1 MRYLLGFLLVLLPIL
16 SNAQQEPDVP
26 ELPDTLVVT
35 NYELVPIDD
44 SLGVIISKSDTTFL
58 NVKKGLD
65 KQIDLAFRPI
75 ADFIGA
81 IIFKS
86 VNLGSVNQNS
96 EFKVTKEEIASAGG
110 ALYVRFN
117 DFKVNESKSVK
128 SFSIIQGDAEIKA
141 VDGQEYLVI
150 TSPGT
155 IKLAITGTYFSVP
168 LVLIILILGAL
179 FFTIFFKFANF
190 TLIKTAVKIVKGD
203 YDEIDNH
210 TSDNAEGDSTPG
222 GDVFETIGV
231 EAEGEVSH
239 FQALTAA
246 LSATVGLGNIAGVA
260 VAISLGGPGA
270 TFWMI
275 LAGFLGMA
283 TKFTE
288 CTLGVKYREVTEDGT
303 VHGGPMY
310 YLSKGLKERGLG
322 GLGKVLA
329 IFFAIMCVGGSF
341 GGGNMFQANQAAA
354 QISGKLGLEGGAAGV
369 IIGLVMAII
378 VGVVIIGGIKRIGS
392 VTEKV
397 VPFMAVIYVGAALV
411 IIGIHYASIP
421 VAFGLIYD
429 GAFNSSAALGG
440 VVGVLIVGFQRAA
453 FSNEAG
459 VGSSAIAHSA
469 VKTKYAASEGIV
481 ALLEPFIDTV
491 IICTMTALVLIITNI
506 EGGFI
511 DYGSKSGIGGIELT
525 AEAFNSTIPYFDWVL
540 MVAAVLFAIS
550 TMLSWSYYGLQ
561 AWKYLFGKGN
571 IADTAYKLIF
581 LMFVVIGSSISLGA
595 VIDFSDAMIFAMVF
609 PNIIG
614 LILLAPKVKEELVKY
629 KKAIKIVE

>member
-1 MRYLLGFLLVLLPIL
+1 MKFLLGIAAIL
-16 SNAQQEPDVP
+16 MP
-26 ELPDTLVVT
+26 
-35 NYELVPIDD
+35 
-44 SLGVIISKSDTTFL
+44 FL
-58 NVKKGLD
+58 NFAAEDGLD
-65 KQIDLAFRPI
+65 KKIDNFFRPI
-75 ADFIGA
+75 ADFVGYY
-81 IIFKS
+81 IFYPI
-86 VNLGSVNQNS
+86 NL
-96 EFKVTKEEIASAGG
+96 AGK
-110 ALYVRFN
+110 
-117 DFKVNESKSVK
+117 D
-128 SFSIIQGDAEIKA
+128 
-141 VDGQEYLVI
+141 
-150 TSPGT
+150 
-155 IKLAITGTYFSVP
+155 VP
-168 LVLIILILGAL
+168 IVLIILIGGAL
-179 FFTIFFKFANF
+179 FFTLFFKFANF

-203 YDEIDNH
+203 YDDIDHH
-210 TSDNAEGDSTPG
+210 TSDVAEGDPTPG
-222 GDVFETIGV
+222 GDVFETIAV
-231 EAEGEVSH
+231 ENAEGEVSH

-310 YLSKGLKERGLG
+310 YLSRGLKEKGLG

-329 IFFAIMCVGGSF
+329 IFFAIMCIGGSF

-354 QISGKLGLEGGAAGV
+354 QISGKLGLESGAVGV
-369 IIGLVMAII
+369 IIGVIMAVI
-378 VGVVIIGGIKRIGS
+378 VGIVIIGGIKRIGS
-392 VTEKV
+392 VTERV

-411 IIGIHYASIP
+411 ILGMHYASIP
-421 VAFGLIYD
+421 EAFGLIYD
-429 GAFNSSAALGG
+429 GAFNSDAALGG

-469 VKTKYAASEGIV
+469 VRTKYSASEGIV

-511 DYGSKSGIGGIELT
+511 DYGSDSGIGGIELT
-525 AEAFNSTIPYFDWVL
+525 ATAFNSTIPYFDWVL

-561 AWKYLFGKGN
+561 AWKYLFGRGKL
-571 IADTAYKLIF
+571 ADTVYKITF
-581 LMFVVIGSSISLGA
+581 LLFVVIGASISLGA

-614 LILLAPKVKEELVKY
+614 LVILAPKVKQELVKY
-629 KKAIKIVE
+629 KSAIKKA